1 LNLSI
6 ITKSNQIVRDID
18 LLCAISARSTLHITI
33 TVTTLRPRLAH
44 LFEPRAPRPD
54 LRLAAVTQLRE
65 AGLSVGVFA
74 SPLLP
79 GITDREGE
87 LEAVASAAR
96 DAGALW
102 FNSGVLFLMP
112 SSARTFMP
120 FLKEKFPRLL
130 QQYEKWYRADGYAPE
145 AYRKKIAQRVL
156 AIREKLGLA
165 GRPWDEL
172 QKHAAQSQL
181 SLDWNADEAPESQH
195 LRSCAAG

>member
-1 LNLSI
+1 SE
-6 ITKSNQIVRDID
+6 
-18 LLCAISARSTLHITI
+18 RSTLHITI
-33 TVTTLRPRLAH
+33 TVTTLRPRLAR

-54 LRLAAVTQLRE
+54 LRLAAVKQLRE

-87 LEAVASAAR
+87 LENVAAAAR

-112 SSARTFMP
+112 SSSRTFLP

-130 QQYEKWYRADGYAPE
+130 ERYEKWYFHDGYAPE
-145 AYRKKIAQRVL
+145 AYRTKIAERVL
-156 AIREKLGLA
+156 SIRKNLGLA
-165 GRPWDEL
+165 GRPWGEL
-172 QKHAAQSQL
+172 QKHTFRPQL
-181 SLDWNADEAPESQH
+181 SLDWNVEPPTESP
-195 LRSCAAG
+195 RTMSCAAG